1 MASRTGHIIA
11 GVAGESQQP
20 SRPAAR
26 EGLPSNAALAER
38 FEHLADLLELDGAD
52 AFRLSAYRRAASRIR
67 ESAAPVARLALD
79 GTATQMPGIGGTI
92 EAKIVE
98 LVETGDLRALQKLR
112 DKIPEGLVEIMRV
125 PGLGPKTARRLWQEL
140 GITTVEELRV
150 AAETEQLRGLSG
162 LGPKTEERVL
172 AALAKPPARSADTG
186 RVLLG
191 RVLPVVRALV
201 EELAAHPACERVSE
215 AGSVR
220 RRAESSRDVDLIA
233 TSSDP
238 AALIEAFVTHE
249 RVAEVAAHG
258 PTKATVVSYDGFRFD
273 LRVVPPESYGNLLQ
287 HFTGSKDHNVALRED
302 AVRQGL
308 SVSEYGIQDVESGET
323 FTAADESEVYE
334 RLGYAWIPPELRE
347 NRGELEAA
355 RSGELPDL
363 IELADV
369 KGDLHM
375 HTTWSDGRA
384 PLEEMVAAAR
394 AAGHRY
400 IAICDHARRLRG
412 DLLARQGEE
421 IAAANDAATG
431 LQVLRGIEVDIR
443 RDGSLDVDDGSLAG
457 LDWVMASVHSGFD
470 GPREELTK
478 RLVAAMEN
486 PNVDCIG
493 HPTGRKL
500 NKRAPYD
507 LDLDAVFAAAVET
520 GTFLEINAQPDRL
533 DLRDSHA
540 VAAVAAGVKI
550 VISTDAHRVHELA
563 NLELGVFQARRGWL
577 TKADVVNTRT
587 WPQVRKLMKA

>member
-1 MASRTGHIIA
+1 M
-11 GVAGESQQP
+11 AGESQQP
-20 SRPAAR
+20 SGTAAR
-26 EGLPSNAALAER
+26 EGLPSNADLAER

-52 AFRLSAYRRAASRIR
+52 AFRLSAYRRAAARIR

-98 LVETGDLRALQKLR
+98 LCETGDLKALQKLR
-112 DKIPEGLVEIMRV
+112 DKIPEGLVQIMRV

-140 GITTVEELRV
+140 GITTVEELRA
-150 AAETEQLRGLSG
+150 AAEAQQLRDLSG

-172 AALAKPPARSADTG
+172 AALAKSASGATADTG

-201 EELAAHPACERVSE
+201 EELAAHPACDRVSE

-220 RRAESSRDVDLIA
+220 RRAETSRDVDLIA

-238 AALIEAFVTHE
+238 PALIEAFVSHE

-308 SVSEYGIQDVESGET
+308 SVSEYGIQETESGET
-323 FTAADESEVYE
+323 FSAADESEVYE

-347 NRGELEAA
+347 NRGELDAA
-355 RSGELPDL
+355 RKGELPEL
-363 IELADV
+363 VELADV

-384 PLEEMVAAAR
+384 TLDEMVAAAKAEGR
-394 AAGHRY
+394 RY
-400 IAICDHARRLRG
+400 VAICDHARRLRG
-412 DLLARQGEE
+412 ELLSQQGEA
-421 IAAANDAATG
+421 IAAVNDAVG
-431 LQVLRGIEVDIR
+431 GIQVLRGIEVDIR
-443 RDGSLDVDDGSLAG
+443 RDGSLDMDDESLAG
-457 LDWVMASVHSGFD
+457 LDWVMASIHSGFD
-470 GPREELTK
+470 GPRDELTK
-478 RLVAAMEN
+478 RLVSAMEN

-500 NKRAPYD
+500 NKRTPYE

-540 VAAVAAGVKI
+540 RAAVQAGVKI
-550 VISTDAHRVHELA
+550 VVSTDAHRLHELA

-577 TKADVVNTRT
+577 TKDDVVNTRT